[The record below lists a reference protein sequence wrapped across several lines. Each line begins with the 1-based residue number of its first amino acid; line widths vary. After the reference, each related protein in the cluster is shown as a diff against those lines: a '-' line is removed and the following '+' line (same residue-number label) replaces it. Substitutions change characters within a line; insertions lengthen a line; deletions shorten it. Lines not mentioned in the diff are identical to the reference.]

1 VKLETY
7 TQADAFE
14 QLRPEWNALLHR
26 SAVDNVFSSWEYQS
40 TWWEVFQPGRL
51 LIVTCRDDNGQL
63 IGIAPWFICGGDVI
77 RGIGCEDITD
87 YLDVI
92 ADATYVESVL
102 ECFVSYL
109 AERRDDYRR
118 IELCN
123 IPEESP
129 TYRLLRDTFERCG
142 FTATIEQQ
150 EVCPVIEL
158 PESWEDYLAQLDKK
172 QRHEIRRKLR
182 RATGDDEHEV
192 DWYIVD
198 GSRVLDDEIETFLRL
213 MAASDPQKAEFLSD
227 ERNERFFRRL
237 IPLMFKQGWLQL
249 VFLTVNGQAA
259 ATYFNFDYNKRILV
273 YNSGLDPEAYGHLSA
288 GIVLLALTIR
298 HAIENGY
305 KAFDFLRG
313 DENYKYRMGGKDT
326 GVYKLIAELQP
337 SN

>member
-1 VKLETY
+1 MKLETY
-7 TQADAFE
+7 TEADAFK

-26 SAVDNVFSSWEYQS
+26 SAVDNIFSSWEYQS
-40 TWWEVFQPGRL
+40 TWWDVFQPGRL
-51 LIVTCRDDNGQL
+51 LIITCRDDNDNL
-63 IGIAPWFICGGDVI
+63 IGIAPWFICGGGVI
-77 RGIGCEDITD
+77 RGIGCEDISD

-92 ADATYVESVL
+92 ADARYVETVL

-109 AERRDDYRR
+109 LERGEDYKR

-142 FTATIEQQ
+142 FSASIEQQ
-150 EVCPVIEL
+150 EVCPVIVL
-158 PESWEDYLAQLDKK
+158 PETWEDYLAQLDKK

-182 RATGDDEHEV
+182 RASGDDETEV
-192 DWYIVD
+192 NWYIVD
-198 GSRVLDDEIETFLRL
+198 GSRSLEDEIETFLRL
-213 MAASDPQKAEFLSD
+213 MAASDPQKAEFLRD

-237 IPLMFKQGWLQL
+237 IPLMFEQGWLQL

-259 ATYFNFDYNKRILV
+259 ASYFNFDYNKRILV
-273 YNSGLDPEAYGHLSA
+273 YNSGLDPDAYGHLSA
-288 GIVLLALTIR
+288 GIVLLALNIR

-305 KAFDFLRG
+305 EAFDFLRG

-326 GVYKLIAELQP
+326 GVFKLVAQLQHA
-337 SN
+337 N